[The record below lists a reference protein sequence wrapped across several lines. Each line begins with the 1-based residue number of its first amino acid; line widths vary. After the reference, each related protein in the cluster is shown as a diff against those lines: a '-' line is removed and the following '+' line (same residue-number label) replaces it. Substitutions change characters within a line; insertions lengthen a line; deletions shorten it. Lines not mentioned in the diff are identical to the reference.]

1 MQWQKRS
8 RLKSAALQAVF
19 VIFFLHLMLA
29 CGDEQK
35 TGELSPSPPKPESFT
50 FFDIGVN
57 TQLTGAVRK
66 DLGDKLGRD
75 AIEKRNI
82 IDLEMNYRGF
92 LKKYFPELFE
102 LNQQLNYPPGQ
113 RVDHDT
119 VKLMYRYA
127 QRKNIPFDY
136 AELIFSNY
144 TQLPLLIRVRFKRDE
159 AGVIK
164 TLEEKYGP
172 PQIIEWQEAGGT
184 SMFWTKKR
192 DFLILSK
199 VPDQF
204 GNPEYQVAIYFV
216 ANLEELLAVEAKARE
231 ESEKQKTK
239 TGRKAF

>member
-1 MQWQKRS
+1 MQWQNTFQ
-8 RLKSAALQAVF
+8 LKKAAFRAVF
-19 VIFFLHLMLA
+19 IIFFFPMMMS

-35 TGELSPSPPKPESFT
+35 TTEFSSSPPKPESFT
-50 FFDIGVN
+50 FFDIGIN
-57 TQLTGAVRK
+57 TKLTGGVRK
-66 DLGDKLGRD
+66 DLGNKLGRD
-75 AIEKRNI
+75 AIENRNI
-82 IDLEMNYRGF
+82 IDLEINYRGF

-102 LNQQLNYPPGQ
+102 LNLQLNYPPGE
-113 RVDHDT
+113 RVDHNT

-144 TQLPLLIRVRFKRDE
+144 TQLPILIRVRFKRDE

-172 PQIIEWQEAGGT
+172 PQIIELKEANGT
-184 SMFWTKKR
+184 SMFWTKNK
-192 DFLILSK
+192 DFLILSQ

-204 GNPEYQVAIYFV
+204 GNPEYQVSIYFV

-231 ESEKQKTK
+231 ESEKQKAK